1 MNNHSRNLKRTILV
15 LSGIIGGLAVATTVV
30 SCAGDTANTV
40 AETASTD
47 QSQAQPNTSSPQ
59 QPPQTTVVYVTDKGT
74 VASADEGTNNPD
86 NTPTVENDDSDE
98 PGDPVEVPTENDDS
112 DEPGDPVEV
121 PTENDDSDEPG
132 DPVEVPT
139 AVEVPTENDD
149 SDWPVIAVTI
159 PKWWNLVEE
168 FKPWDPIDICEKL
181 PTLCKD
187 KELLVELP
195 EPCDFDEGTCPNWVI
210 EEILDELPE
219 LCNPAGCPVWFM
231 DDLIK
236 TFESFTFEYSSVDK
250 AGPSGPVGI
259 DRTQLAI
266 PGDMYRPSDSAIPI
280 KIPGF

>member
-47 QSQAQPNTSSPQ
+47 QSQAQPTTSPPQ

-112 DEPGDPVEV
+112 DEP
-121 PTENDDSDEPG
+121 
-132 DPVEVPT
+132 
-139 AVEVPTENDD
+139 
-149 SDWPVIAVTI
+149 VIAVTI
-159 PKWWNLVEE
+159 PNWKKLVEE
-168 FKPWDPIDICEKL
+168 YKPSNPIDICEKL

-195 EPCDFDEGTCPNWVI
+195 EPCDFYEGTCPNWVI

-236 TFESFTFEYSSVDK
+236 TFESFTLEYSSVDK